1 MVILMIG
8 PGQTATIGDG
18 PMRGVDAE
26 VLTVDPSA
34 DLAQVRVRVR
44 VGGHLRSGIAV
55 VSLSGL
61 HPPGQQRPAPVQIRA
76 LVRRGR
82 PRQVTPEMAQ
92 RMVSMYASGHYTH
105 ARIATALGVSKSTV
119 SHYLRNEDAAK
130 PDRDI
135 DSAFGDRSDSP
146 LAASS

>member
-1 MVILMIG
+1 MVKLMIG
-8 PGQTATIGDG
+8 PGESATIGDG
-18 PMRGVDAE
+18 PMRGLDAE

-44 VGGHLRSGIAV
+44 VGGQLRSGVAV

-61 HPPGQQRPAPVQIRA
+61 HPPGEQRPVTPQIRA

-105 ARIATALGVSKSTV
+105 ARIASALGVSKSTV
-119 SHYLRNEDAAK
+119 SHYLRNEVPSAS
-130 PDRDI
+130 DR
-135 DSAFGDRSDSP
+135 GDHSGSSF
-146 LAASS
+146 AASS